1 MSTAP
6 DRFLPSWRHA
16 RPPGHEA
23 HPRRAAAAR
32 WLLARAGWTVHF
44 DGLPA
49 ARGVIVVYPHTSN
62 WDFVVGLLAIWSMD
76 VPLRFVGKHTLF
88 RGPQGWLMRRWGGM
102 PVDRSQTSGMV
113 GQLQAQIESQRWCWL
128 ALAPEGTRSL
138 TTGWKSGFWH
148 LGVALQSGA
157 GGAAA
162 APLGLASL
170 DFARREVRLTDF
182 VSLRGD
188 AAADQALLAAHYA
201 RVIGCKPQLQGPVR
215 WDA

>member
-6 DRFLPSWRHA
+6 ARFAPSWQHA
-16 RPPGHEA
+16 RPAGHVA
-23 HPRRAAAAR
+23 SPRRAAWAR

-49 ARGVIVVYPHTSN
+49 PRGVIVVYPHTSN

-88 RGPQGWLMRRWGGM
+88 RGPLGWLMRRWGGM
-102 PVDRSQTSGMV
+102 PVDRTQASGMV
-113 GQLQAQIESQRWCWL
+113 GQLRAQIEAEPWCWL

-138 TTGWKSGFWH
+138 TAGWKSGFWH
-148 LGVALQSGA
+148 LSVALQAGK

-170 DFARREVRLTDF
+170 DFARREVRLTAF
-182 VSLRGD
+182 VALSADL
-188 AAADQALLAAHYA
+188 AADQALLAAHYGQ
-201 RVIGCKPQLQGPVR
+201 VIGRKPSLQGPVR